1 MIVVNKILSFSSDI
15 YICVYE
21 VKLPTSHT
29 SQKKFISIFIR
40 EMCLMLLSSTE
51 KKKVKSG
58 TITDKVLL
66 KNYHVKLNNLQ
77 SKEKQ
82 NCTRKKGYNMKHS
95 FQRNVLI
102 NIWEVNRMNRSHSLN
117 NKETDRKSW
126 IPLLNSHMC

>member
-1 MIVVNKILSFSSDI
+1 MVNKILSFSSDI

-82 NCTRKKGYNMKHS
+82 NCTRKKD
-95 FQRNVLI
+95 I
-102 NIWEVNRMNRSHSLN
+102 
-117 NKETDRKSW
+117 T
-126 IPLLNSHMC
+126 